1 MYKGLKEEE
10 WCACSLTVFS
20 FAELPRLRRG
30 ALKHCT
36 AENMGKESTSHE
48 GGGLHCMHTLYY
60 ISICIHCF
68 LLLVVYQWSR
78 PHKALAVSR

>member
-36 AENMGKESTSHE
+36 AENMGEESTSHE
-48 GGGLHCMHTLYY
+48 GGGFIACTHY
-60 ISICIHCF
+60 II
-68 LLLVVYQWSR
+68 
-78 PHKALAVSR
+78 